1 MPKPANDKASSFL
14 AKLLS
19 VSRKEFNAS
28 SMENAYL
35 LVLCGL
41 LHTF

>member
-1 MPKPANDKASSFL
+1 MPKLANDNASSFL
-14 AKLLS
+14 AKLFS
-19 VSRKEFNAS
+19 ISRKAFNAS

-41 LHTF
+41 LHPF